1 MSESIAALELAEI
14 EALTD
19 LYKAASPEVVAASG
33 LSVRQVGDATLIA
46 VSRIDVLAL
55 NRLVGLGLG
64 SSPSD
69 AALAE
74 ALKAMDQTGS
84 PRCFVP
90 VAPTAASDGLGPRLE
105 TLGLRHYNNW
115 MRLRRTLDDLPRRA
129 DSSATSLEVRR
140 IGSAHADVFGR
151 LVATAFDFPPAIAP
165 LPSQTIG
172 RPHWHHYLAFE
183 EDTPIGSGA
192 MYIAGNAAWFSFA
205 ATDAAYRKRGAQQ
218 ALIVRRLHDA
228 ADAGCKWVSVET
240 AEDTVTR
247 DAPSFRNLRRLGFEV
262 AYKRPNYLWVKA
274 ASAH

>member
-19 LYKAASPEVVAASG
+19 LYNSASPEVVAASG

-55 NRLVGLGLG
+55 NRLIGLGLG

-69 AALAE
+69 GALAE
-74 ALKAMDQTGS
+74 ALKAMEQTGS

-105 TLGLRHYNNW
+105 RLGLRHYNNW
-115 MRLRRTLDDLPRRA
+115 MRLRRTLDDLPRRT
-129 DSSATSLEVRR
+129 DSSATSLEVKR
-140 IGSAHADVFGR
+140 IASAHADVFGR

-172 RPHWHHYLAFE
+172 RPRWHHYLAFE
-183 EDTPIGSGA
+183 GDTPIASGA
-192 MYIAGNAAWFSFA
+192 MYIAGSAAWFSFA

-228 ADAGCKWVSVET
+228 AEAGCKWVSVET

-262 AYKRPNYLWVKA
+262 AYKRPNYLWVKPA
-274 ASAH
+274 PAP